1 MNKQHFSLP
10 KYKFLGNFIIYEKSF
25 GMSIKPKNIVFY
37 LQDQDDGVNQS
48 KMGMLVDV
56 LGLEGNIGQVPTR
69 YRSCLPNSS
78 A

>member
-1 MNKQHFSLP
+1 
-10 KYKFLGNFIIYEKSF
+10 
-25 GMSIKPKNIVFY
+25 MSIKPKNNVFY

-69 YRSCLPNSS
+69 YRTCLPNSS